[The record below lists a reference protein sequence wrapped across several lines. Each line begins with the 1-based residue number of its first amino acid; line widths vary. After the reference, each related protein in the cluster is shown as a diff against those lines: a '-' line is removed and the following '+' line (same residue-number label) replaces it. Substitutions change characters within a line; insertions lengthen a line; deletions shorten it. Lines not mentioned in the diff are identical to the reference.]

1 MLQQTGKFLI
11 MLPSGDEPAKPHSK
25 IRDDDLPALSKALA
39 YVTFKEVERLKN
51 VFEKEFDNGGKMK
64 TIWNEKHQRDIIEVA
79 KLWGSMMLTKGYLAT
94 LSTLTENKE
103 FFIKIGK
110 LFGKKL
116 LEETPQ
122 LYFYGFEIESVE
134 SWKNITED

>member
-11 MLPSGDEPAKPHSK
+11 MLPSGDEPAKPNSK
-25 IRDDDLPALSKALA
+25 IKDDDLVSLSKALA

-51 VFEKEFDNGGKMK
+51 VFEKEFDNGGQMK
-64 TIWNEKHQRDIIEVA
+64 TIWNEKHQRDIIETS

-94 LSTLTENKE
+94 LSTITENKE

-116 LEETPQ
+116 IEETPQ
-122 LYFYGFEIESVE
+122 IYF
-134 SWKNITED
+134 